1 MLDVFIGSLL
11 QVIDLLLTLYIW
23 VIIARCIIS
32 WIMPFPFHPAVRFLY
47 RITEPVLAPAR
58 RIIPP
63 IYGLDL
69 SPILVIFAIYF
80 IKNMIH
86 YFLIKL
92 FIYKYA
98 FPL

>member
-1 MLDVFIGSLL
+1 MVYVFISSIL

-23 VIIARCIIS
+23 IIIARCVIS
-32 WIMPFPFHPAVRFLY
+32 WIMPFPFHPVIRFIY

-63 IYGLDL
+63 ISGFDL
-69 SPILVIFAIYF
+69 SPIIVIFIIYF

-86 YFLIKL
+86 YFLFKL
-92 FIYKYA
+92 FIYKYT
-98 FPL
+98 LSL